1 MKLKL
6 VNIDLSNLSKGKA
19 LKLERLLLENWKD
32 IKIDVKKI

>member
-1 MKLKL
+1 MKFNI
-6 VNIDLSNLSKGKA
+6 VNIDLSNLSKGEA